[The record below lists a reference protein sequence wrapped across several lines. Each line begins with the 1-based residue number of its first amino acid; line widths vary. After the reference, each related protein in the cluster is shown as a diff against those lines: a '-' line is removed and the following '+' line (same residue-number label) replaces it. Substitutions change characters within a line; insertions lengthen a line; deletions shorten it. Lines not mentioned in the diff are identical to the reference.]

1 MATPEAEPL
10 QLDPS
15 LIGALELDT
24 FQVPYVHLEDQPL
37 VHAHLR
43 AGETEYKYDR
53 SYPVK
58 GHSAVMP
65 AAIAELQA
73 EGRQV
78 LVAERNERYYLYVA

>member
-1 MATPEAEPL
+1 MVPKAEPL

-15 LIGALELDT
+15 LIGTLELDT
-24 FQVPYVHLEDQPL
+24 FQVPYVHLENQP
-37 VHAHLR
+37 VVPAHLR
-43 AGETEYKYDR
+43 AGETEYIYNR

-58 GHSAVMP
+58 GYSATMP
-65 AAIAELQA
+65 AAVAELQA

>member
-1 MATPEAEPL
+1 M

-24 FQVPYVHLEDQPL
+24 FQVPYVHLENQP
-37 VHAHLR
+37 VVPAHLR
-43 AGETEYKYDR
+43 AGETEYTYDR
-53 SYPVK
+53 SFPVK
-58 GHSAVMP
+58 GYSAVMP
-65 AAIAELQA
+65 AAVADLQA